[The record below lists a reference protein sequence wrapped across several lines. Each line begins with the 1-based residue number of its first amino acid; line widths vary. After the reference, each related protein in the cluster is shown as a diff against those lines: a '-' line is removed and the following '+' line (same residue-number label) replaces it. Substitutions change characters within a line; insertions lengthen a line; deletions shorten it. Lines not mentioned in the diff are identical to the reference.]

1 MMSKVAAH
9 TGNRDNAPGAR
20 AMAGVEGFWIVRVE
34 NPELGEPTG
43 ATLTLKAGH
52 VTGGDD
58 TYYYLGTYA
67 EAEDRTLT
75 LSIDAIR
82 FAGDP
87 LPELDD
93 YSDMLFLQ
101 LTLKPA
107 NGDETWCGKLIDR
120 VEEDAVPV
128 SVIGRRMAVIPG
140 EGAASGRA
148 ISGRTR

>member
-1 MMSKVAAH
+1 
-9 TGNRDNAPGAR
+9 
-20 AMAGVEGFWIVRVE
+20 MAGVEGFWIVRVE
-34 NPELGEPTG
+34 NPDLGEATG
-43 ATLTLKAGH
+43 ATLTLKAGY

-93 YSDMLFLQ
+93 FSDMLFLQ

-107 NGDETWCGKLIDR
+107 NGNETWYGHLVDR
-120 VEEDAVPV
+120 VEEDATPLP
-128 SVIGRRMAVIPG
+128 VIGRRVAVNPG
-140 EGAASGRA
+140 E
-148 ISGRTR
+148 